1 MPSLGLKMKTGLTVD
16 FRNSEV
22 LRDRFKEEK
31 RRLQCG
37 VYLAK
42 KYPEY
47 EKISTQNK
55 LNFITGFEN
64 DLSV

>member
-47 EKISTQNK
+47 EKISA
-55 LNFITGFEN
+55 
-64 DLSV
+64 